1 MNRATRPRELEGMER
16 EAVAVEGE
24 MTRARRVLEKLE
36 RGLRAMNVEAQAAR
50 DPRQFSLALRQRWRP
65 GAIAGPVGFCMGL
78 GVGTA
83 LTILIAT
90 LLRG

>member
-1 MNRATRPRELEGMER
+1 MNRAIRPRELEGLER
-16 EAVAVEGE
+16 EVVDIEGE
-24 MTRARRVLEKLE
+24 MTRGRRVLEKLE

-65 GAIAGPVGFCMGL
+65 GAIAGPVGFCVGL

-83 LTILIAT
+83 VTILIGI